1 MEINGTW
8 AEQAEK
14 KLNEEFKVGAYDR
27 HAHAVKRYVLTSL
40 LDFIRQDEEFAQAVV
55 QGGTF
60 EECIKAVV
68 KGCGSSISDHEVC
81 QRAVQF
87 FFPGAK
93 IHFQMVIDLIGDA
106 AVEEEKPAKDAE
118 SVIINLADYL

>member
-1 MEINGTW
+1 MSGITW

-14 KLNEEFKVGAYDR
+14 KITEESKAGAYDIR
-27 HAHAVKRYVLTSL
+27 AKAMKEYVLTAL
-40 LDFIRQDEEFAQAVV
+40 KDFIRQDEEFAQAIV

-60 EECIKAVV
+60 EECMKAVA
-68 KGCGSSISDHEVC
+68 KGCGNSISDLEVC
-81 QRAVQF
+81 QRAAQF
-87 FFPGAK
+87 YFPGAK

-106 AVEEEKPAKDAE
+106 AAEEEKPAKDAE